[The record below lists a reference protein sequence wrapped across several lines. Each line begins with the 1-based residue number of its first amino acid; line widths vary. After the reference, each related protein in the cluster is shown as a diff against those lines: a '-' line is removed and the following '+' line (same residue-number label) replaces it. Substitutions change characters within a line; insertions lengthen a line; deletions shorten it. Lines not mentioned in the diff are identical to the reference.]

1 MTGDTRAAAKMDQ
14 TSTTHRVPQP
24 IHHAPARG
32 LPEPQRDHRTL
43 PNNVARNS
51 PRSLFDY
58 ASKRCNSNA
67 ANSKFE
73 IVARELRA
81 KVVKTQRLRDSA
93 TGGTRAAAEMSL
105 ARRAERHS
113 RRGRRAGPA
122 RTAREPDGARP
133 ATQPPGT
140 PMTTGNAATAS
151 SMNNERPGT
160 RTSTGSSR
168 LTYQSSEIGVTP

>member
-67 ANSKFE
+67 ANSTFE
-73 IVARELRA
+73 IVVGELRA